1 MKIYVA
7 PNLLQ
12 EKHFSSSVF
21 EFVNQPPTRRG
32 GIFVNGDENYYYY
45 CVYSDIDNIYHCL
58 IYFPSPYQ
66 PIPRI
71 VSALNYSK
79 HPFVSVS
86 IKWSFKYH
94 HSFLLLNKVTLLPL
108 LPSSPLD
115 TKKKKKHVKAQLLPI

>member
-1 MKIYVA
+1 MSLPICYKRSISPPVYLSLLISQPQEEEYLSMVMKIIIII
-7 PNLLQ
+7 
-12 EKHFSSSVF
+12 VF
-21 EFVNQPPTRRG
+21 IR
-32 GIFVNGDENYYYY
+32 I
-45 CVYSDIDNIYHCL
+45 L
-58 IYFPSPYQ
+58 ITFITVSFTSPSPYH

-71 VSALNYSK
+71 VSALYYSK